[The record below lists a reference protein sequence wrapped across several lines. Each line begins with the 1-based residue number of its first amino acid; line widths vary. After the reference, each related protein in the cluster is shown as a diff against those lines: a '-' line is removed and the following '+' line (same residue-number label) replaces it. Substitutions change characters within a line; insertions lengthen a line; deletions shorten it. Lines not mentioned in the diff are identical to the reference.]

1 VMRMFV
7 TLDEMK
13 NYLRVDHTDDDE
25 LIGHI
30 LESAER
36 VCMDIVRTDDSAKFE
51 EMVNARTAV
60 MYTAAYFYEHREE
73 ADFHELALTLRNL
86 LSGSREA
93 GF

>member
-1 VMRMFV
+1 
-7 TLDEMK
+7 L
-13 NYLRVDHTDDDE
+13 
-25 LIGHI
+25 
-30 LESAER
+30 
-36 VCMDIVRTDDSAKFE
+36 DSAKFE